1 MIHTNKIHIGL
12 PPETKIGVLRWMRKN
27 LFRNTFDSIV
37 TICVLLFLLW
47 IVPAVFSWV
56 FLDAVGF
63 GGDEAL
69 CRSSDGACWP
79 FMREKA
85 RLILFGTYPYDQQWR
100 AALASLVVI
109 GLVATLIFKRMK
121 VKWMVLLWAVGATVF
136 VGLMFGNVMGLPAV
150 QTVKW
155 NGLPVFLL
163 LSVFSLAA
171 AFPLGILLALARHQ
185 DNYQLLKNLAV
196 GYIELIRGIPLLMV
210 LFMGLFVLPM
220 IMPRGFFLEPLF
232 AILIALM
239 LFHAAYFAE
248 DIRGGLQ
255 ALESGQVEAADSL
268 GLSYWPKV
276 LLIVLP
282 QTLKQSLPAIFNTLI
297 GGYKDTSLVIIVGI
311 HDMIST
317 AKMAYSDPGWQ
328 RYSLEAYFFVG
339 IWYFCSCWCLSA
351 YGRRLERKRVR
362 K

>member
-1 MIHTNKIHIGL
+1 MIHAHNNQPCS
-12 PPETKIGVLRWMRKN
+12 PPKTKLNLFKWIRKN

-37 TICVLLFLLW
+37 SISVVAFLLW
-47 IVPAVFSWV
+47 VIPAVLSWM
-56 FLDAVGF
+56 FFDAVGF
-63 GGDEAL
+63 NGNEAL
-69 CRSSDGACWP
+69 CQAADGACWP
-79 FMREKA
+79 FMKEKA
-85 RLILFGTYPYDQQWR
+85 RLILFGTYPYEQQWR
-100 AALASLVVI
+100 AALASFIVI
-109 GLVATLIFKRMK
+109 SLVAILIFKKMK
-121 VKWMVLLWAVGATVF
+121 VKWMVLLWILGASAF
-136 VGLMFGNVMGLPAV
+136 VALMLGNIAGLPEV

-185 DNYQLLKNLAV
+185 TDYQLLRNLAT

-220 IMPRGFFLEPLF
+220 IMPRGFSIEPLF

-255 ALESGQVEAADSL
+255 TLDSGQNEAADSL
-268 GLSYWPKV
+268 GLSYWQKTS
-276 LLIVLP
+276 LIVLP
-282 QTLKQSLPAIFNTLI
+282 QALKQSLPAIFNTLI

-328 RYSLEAYFFVG
+328 RYGLEAYVFVG
-339 IWYFCSCWCLSA
+339 IWYFVSCWCLSA
-351 YGRRLERKRVR
+351 YGRHLERKHST
-362 K
+362 

>member
-1 MIHTNKIHIGL
+1 
-12 PPETKIGVLRWMRKN
+12 MRIN
-27 LFRNTFDSIV
+27 LFRNTFDTIV
-37 TICVLLFLLW
+37 TISVMLFLLW
-47 IVPAVFSWV
+47 IVPAVFSWI

-63 GGDEAL
+63 NGDEAL
-69 CRSSDGACWP
+69 CRTTDGACWP

-85 RLILFGTYPYDQQWR
+85 RLILFGTYPYEQQWR
-100 AALASLVVI
+100 AALACLVVI

-121 VKWMVLLWAVGATVF
+121 VKWMILLWAASAAVF
-136 VGLMFGNVMGLPAV
+136 VALMLGNIFVLPLV

-185 DNYQLLKNLAV
+185 DDYQLLKNLAA

-220 IMPRGFFLEPLF
+220 VMPRGFFIEPLF

-239 LFHAAYFAE
+239 LYHAAYFAE

-255 ALESGQVEAADSL
+255 SLAAGQAEAADSL
-268 GLSYWPKV
+268 GLCYWPKV

-282 QTLKQSLPAIFNTLI
+282 QALKQSLPAIFNTLI

-311 HDMIST
+311 HDIIST

-328 RYSLEAYFFVG
+328 RYGLEAYFFVG

-351 YGRRLERKRVR
+351 YGRHLEKERAK
-362 K
+362 